1 MQVNMFLFVV
11 KMYFSLFLFRGL
23 FPLECVFMYVYFCD
37 AVRWEMKPQKISA
50 RVHQK
55 KIKTS
60 WKEYVM

>member
-37 AVRWEMKPQKISA
+37 AVR
-50 RVHQK
+50 
-55 KIKTS
+55 
-60 WKEYVM
+60 